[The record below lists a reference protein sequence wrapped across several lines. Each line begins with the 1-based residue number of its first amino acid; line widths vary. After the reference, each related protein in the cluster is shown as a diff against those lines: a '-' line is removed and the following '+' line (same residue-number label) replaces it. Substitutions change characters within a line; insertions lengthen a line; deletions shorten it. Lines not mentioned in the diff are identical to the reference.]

1 MEPTQPVSPSDER
14 SVDDSIVSPT
24 TTSRPK
30 TAHTTIERRYRTN
43 LNTCIVGLRNSIPA
57 VRYLDKNYQP
67 PSGIPD
73 SLDEHGCI
81 DGVKAA
87 RKISKATI
95 MSKAREYIQY
105 VTPSP
110 FDLALD

>member
-1 MEPTQPVSPSDER
+1 PASEGAPTEGVSL
-14 SVDDSIVSPT
+14 
-24 TTSRPK
+24 TSGARPK

-57 VRYLDKNYQP
+57 VRYLDKSYKHATGVQDK
-67 PSGIPD
+67 PD
-73 SLDEHGCI
+73 ERGLI

-95 MSKAREYIQY
+95 MSKAREYI
-105 VTPSP
+105 V
-110 FDLALD
+110 